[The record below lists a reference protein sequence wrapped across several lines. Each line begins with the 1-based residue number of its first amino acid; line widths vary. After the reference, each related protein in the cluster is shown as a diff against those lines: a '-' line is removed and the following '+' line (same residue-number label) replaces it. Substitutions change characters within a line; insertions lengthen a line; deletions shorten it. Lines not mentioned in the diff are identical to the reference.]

1 MARMKLE
8 NIRMNNSPERNSP
21 LQKSFDSVEVC
32 AVLTKSLQHQL
43 VVESLFTTVMVWT
56 AVEVDQMR

>member
-8 NIRMNNSPERNSP
+8 NIRMNDSPERNSP
-21 LQKSFDSVEVC
+21 LQKSFESVEVC